1 MRFEGRRAPSNACGI
16 GGGQPG
22 NGDPLAP
29 RRLPSLLA
37 LAIKASRWPAEDVT
51 RGPTAHS
58 RNEHGEP
65 AMGRAPDPRRTSQ
78 GRHRCRT
85 NDGGQIHGKAE
96 ATTIPGLEDV

>member
-37 LAIKASRWPAEDVT
+37 LAIKASRWPAEDAT
-51 RGPTAHS
+51 RDPTAHS
-58 RNEHGEP
+58 RNEHCEP
-65 AMGRAPDPRRTSQ
+65 AMRCAADTMRPNTS
-78 GRHRCRT
+78 
-85 NDGGQIHGKAE
+85 D
-96 ATTIPGLEDV
+96 ATIMSVGIGARLPWLDVAH